1 MAKDITIK
9 SSDSSIIYYPKTV
22 SQIVYDNS
30 TGETVKQQM
39 DAVNKKV
46 RLVALT
52 NLDTLKTVDS
62 LGKYVVYYVNNENSK
77 IGSLEVYSEPTA
89 TYIIQVLSSNIKEIE
104 EGSYTYDTVGAKN
117 YILTRHYTISTN
129 TWSEWKNDLE
139 VNVKSA
145 DVSYDSSTNYLDS
158 STVQGAIDELASE
171 FEFGNKDVSVGYKY
185 PDTTNNYNP
194 VADSRYCLSP
204 YIPCQNGDTV
214 VFSGGY
220 EGTSLGMPLFGSSY
234 QGVYHYHY
242 DAEPKTQVIGRG
254 NAAYV
259 RLSFLKDS
267 ENAYV
272 EVNGVRKF
280 EWSGRTYKKV
290 NLETIDNEIGD
301 LTKLNTEAKD
311 SLVNSVNEVN
321 DKAEPVFD
329 TLNYKKVLVSPLL
342 AGYWAAA
349 NVGAVGDYFVPTN
362 YNYGNSTSGNSRRTK
377 VPVQEGDKI
386 YFNNLH
392 FNKSTGPAWIFV
404 DENNVILKKATASTY
419 TNLVLEA
426 PTGATMLYVQ
436 HDISNSAVPTM
447 YKYIIAQD
455 KDDTDAD
462 WENLPKK
469 STRTGSNWTLTQ
481 PVGERFTPTY
491 SGSLMY
497 GLWYK
502 VYPKDKVRLSLQ
514 VLSGST
520 YSYYILGRDYRIMVA
535 GSVPTDRMLIDE
547 EFDVPVGAE
556 CLVFNTYPGSHL
568 VKINRKYEN
577 NANDDY
583 ITKDTLL
590 MGINEAQND
599 VAGERARTI
608 KKRLTLA
615 WCSDT
620 HDDRDNYRRFID
632 YVNGHQG
639 IIDAVLHTGDM
650 NRMSDSDYGFNYTV
664 LKYRSVQPF
673 LPVMGNHDSHGGATQ
688 TAEML
693 VSGSQEW
700 QANKYVVPFM
710 DSSCV
715 RGENDCYFYRDFDSF
730 KIRVICLNDYDMPR
744 FVNVTKWGTTTDPDE
759 IASAVDWVSG
769 AHYNTGTVINYKGL
783 YLKAKV
789 DNTILD
795 GNGDRYSYSADAPW
809 SRFSCVGRYYQKP
822 QVDFLISAL
831 NDEKLTADWGVI
843 IATHQPMDAIVTAN
857 IVDANWTDTRHEYLI
872 PQFCQTGY
880 VLQDI
885 LQAFLDHTNLDK
897 TYKAI
902 KPNTN
907 PLASSVV
914 LHNSPLVPDV
924 HVKADFINAKAHIIC
939 TMAGHTHQHGC
950 YTSSRITGH
959 RVLELIMET
968 SCYAPDSIAI
978 PNGFYTKL
986 NVSDV
991 IRGGYSAREAFNI
1004 ISFDTT
1010 NKYIYLMRVGADT
1023 KFNGTKR
1030 DFTRISYADTV

>member
-9 SSDSSIIYYPKTV
+9 NPQGTITYYPKTV
-22 SQIVYDNS
+22 SQLVYDNE
-30 TGETVKQQM
+30 TDETVKEQI

-46 RLVALT
+46 RLVAL
-52 NLDTLKTVDS
+52 NQLDTLKTVDS
-62 LGKYVVYYVNNENSK
+62 LGKYTVYYSSENSK

-89 TYIIQVLSSNIKEIE
+89 TYIIQVLNSNIKKSGDGGFEF
-104 EGSYTYDTVGAKN
+104 DTPNAKN
-117 YILTRHYTISTN
+117 YILTRHYTLSTN

-145 DVSYDSSTNYLDS
+145 DVSYDSSTNYIDS

-185 PDTTNNYNP
+185 PATTSSYNP

-204 YIPCQNGDTV
+204 YIPCKNGDTV

-220 EGTSLGMPLFGSSY
+220 EGTDLGMPLFGSSY
-234 QGVYHYHY
+234 QGVYHYTY
-242 DAEPKTQVIGRG
+242 NAEPKTQVIGRA

-280 EWSGRTYKKV
+280 EWSGRTYKKFD
-290 NLETIDNEIGD
+290 LMTMDDAIGD
-301 LTKLNTEAKD
+301 LNKLNTEAKD
-311 SLVNSVNEVN
+311 SLVNAVNEVN
-321 DKAEPVFD
+321 DIATPVYD
-329 TLNYKKVLVSPLL
+329 TLLYKKYLVSPCLT
-342 AGYWAAA
+342 GYWEAA
-349 NVGAVGDYFVPTN
+349 NVVVGNYFNAAT
-362 YNYGNSTSGNSRRTK
+362 YKYGNSKSSNTRRIK
-377 VPVQEGDKI
+377 VPVKEGEKI
-386 YFNNLH
+386 YIDHLYFTV
-392 FNKSTGPAWIFV
+392 STGPSWIFV
-404 DENNVILKKATASTY
+404 NNETIVLSKATATSY

-426 PTGATMLYVQ
+426 PAGATMLYIQ
-436 HDISNSAVPTM
+436 HDISNSTAPTM

-462 WENLPKK
+462 WETLPKK

-481 PVGERFTPTY
+481 PVGEKFTPTY

-497 GLWYK
+497 GMWYK
-502 VYPKDKVRLSLQ
+502 VYPKDKIKLTLQ

-535 GSVPTDRMLIDE
+535 GEVPTDRILVDELI
-547 EFDVPVGAE
+547 DVPVGAE
-556 CLVFNTYPGSHL
+556 CIVFNTYPGSHL
-568 VKINRKYEN
+568 VKVNRKYEN
-577 NANDDY
+577 DVNDDY
-583 ITKDTLL
+583 ITKDTVL
-590 MGINEAQND
+590 MGLNENKND

-639 IIDAVLHTGDM
+639 IVDAVLHTGDM
-650 NRMSDSDYGFNYTV
+650 NRMSDTDYGFNYTV

-673 LPVMGNHDSHGGATQ
+673 LPVMGNHDSHGGAT
-688 TAEML
+688 ASSEML
-693 VSGSQEW
+693 VSGSQTW

-715 RGENDCYFYRDFDSF
+715 RGTDDCYFYRDFDSF

-744 FVNVTKWGTTTDPDE
+744 YVNRPNWATTTDPDE
-759 IASAVDWVSG
+759 IASAVDWQTKST
-769 AHYNTGTVINYKGL
+769 YNTGEVINYKGL

-789 DNTILD
+789 DGTTIDNT
-795 GNGDRYSYSADAPW
+795 GDRYSMNDNGPW
-809 SRFSCVGRYYQKP
+809 SRFSCVGRYLQQA
-822 QVDFLISAL
+822 QVDFLINAL
-831 NDEKLTADWGVI
+831 LDTKLTADWGVI
-843 IATHQPMDAIVTAN
+843 IATHQPLDAPVNAN
-857 IVDANWTDTRHEYLI
+857 IVDTNWTDRTHEWII
-872 PQFCQTGY
+872 PQFCQNGY
-880 VLQDI
+880 ILQDI
-885 LQAFLDHTNLDK
+885 IQAFMDHGTINQ
-897 TYKAI
+897 TYKGI
-902 KPNTN
+902 KPETN
-907 PLASSVV
+907 PLSNNIT
-914 LHNSPLVPDV
+914 LLNSPLVPDV
-924 HVKADFINAKAHIIC
+924 TVNTDFINVTAHMIC
-939 TMAGHTHQHGC
+939 TMHGHTHQHGV
-950 YTSSRITGH
+950 YTSSRISGH
-959 RVLELIMET
+959 RLLELVMET
-968 SCYAPDSIAI
+968 SCYEPDSIAI
-978 PNGFYTKL
+978 PNGFLTKL
-986 NVSDV
+986 CVSDV
-991 IRGGYSAREAFNI
+991 IRGGNSSRECFNI

-1023 KFNGTKR
+1023 TDIFTKR
-1030 DFTRISYADTV
+1030 DYSRISYADTV